1 MATMDDILGNGG
13 GTPPPKGSKEWH
25 EQQQDA
31 PSVSSP
37 AKGTQKWTE
46 QQAAAAP
53 AVTGSQ
59 SETVAAPPAKQ
70 ADVNGGSLSYA
81 ELYKKLNPY
90 KPPTDE
96 ELAKEK
102 KKQKR
107 EQIFA
112 AIGDGISALSNLFFT
127 TQYAPNM
134 YTGKNTMSE
143 RTKVRYDKLMK
154 EREGKE
160 KEYYEG
166 LMRARIADEERDDR
180 ERKWQRQLGLDDYN
194 RIRNDAK
201 EERDRQM
208 FELNLQLQGNKI
220 SASEAEAKRKGI
232 EAKYAEEL
240 EKARLET
247 EKAKA
252 GASKASASASNARAE
267 YYNRGGGSGKAG
279 EYPWYDSD
287 GNKHFAH
294 SYEAMRQNAIDN
306 GTWNEETQ
314 ASTTEVKSG
323 RGKTVKTSETTKPG
337 FLLLFFRL
345 PSNRRTPSPA
355 VRRKLVQGGRGE
367 VGARHKERTYSTNK
381 KTHQNGTTGCIKYQ
395 YFVSLYGNK
404 ILSLQV
410 KINT

>member
-25 EQQQDA
+25 ELQQDA

-59 SETVAAPPAKQ
+59 SETVAVPPAKQ
-70 ADVNGGSLSYA
+70 ADVNGGSLSYT

-90 KPPTDE
+90 TPPTAE
-96 ELAKEK
+96 ELEKEK

-107 EQIFA
+107 DQIFA

-194 RIRNDAK
+194 RMRNDAK
-201 EERDRQM
+201 EERDRQL

-220 SASEAEAKRKGI
+220 SASEADAKRKGI

-247 EKAKA
+247 EKAKV
-252 GASKASASASNARAE
+252 R

-287 GNKHFAH
+287 GNKHFAR

-337 FLLLFFRL
+337 KGHSSK
-345 PSNRRTPSPA
+345 PQKKSPTA
-355 VRRKLVQGGRGE
+355 D
-367 VGARHKERTYSTNK
+367 NK
-381 KTHQNGTTGCIKYQ
+381 KKSPT
-395 YFVSLYGNK
+395 S
-404 ILSLQV
+404 
-410 KINT
+410 

>member
-59 SETVAAPPAKQ
+59 SEMVAAPPAKQ
-70 ADVNGGSLSYA
+70 ADVNGGSLSYT

-90 KPPTDE
+90 TPPTAE
-96 ELAKEK
+96 ELEKEK

-107 EQIFA
+107 DQIFA

-194 RIRNDAK
+194 RMRNDAK
-201 EERDRQM
+201 EERDRQL

-220 SASEAEAKRKGI
+220 SASEADAKRKGI
-232 EAKYAEEL
+232 QAKYAEEL

-247 EKAKA
+247 EKAKV
-252 GASKASASASNARAE
+252 R

-287 GNKHFAH
+287 GNKHFAR

-337 FLLLFFRL
+337 KGHSSK
-345 PSNRRTPSPA
+345 PQKKSPTA
-355 VRRKLVQGGRGE
+355 
-367 VGARHKERTYSTNK
+367 SNK
-381 KTHQNGTTGCIKYQ
+381 KKSPT
-395 YFVSLYGNK
+395 S
-404 ILSLQV
+404 
-410 KINT
+410 

>member
-25 EQQQDA
+25 ELQQDA

-70 ADVNGGSLSYA
+70 ADVNGGSLSYT

-90 KPPTDE
+90 TPPTAE
-96 ELAKEK
+96 ELEKEK

-107 EQIFA
+107 DQIFA

-166 LMRARIADEERDDR
+166 LMKAKIADEEGDDR

-194 RIRNDAK
+194 RMRNDAK
-201 EERDRQM
+201 EERDRQL

-220 SASEAEAKRKGI
+220 SASEADAKRKGI

-247 EKAKA
+247 EKAKV
-252 GASKASASASNARAE
+252 R

-287 GNKHFAH
+287 GNKHFAR

-337 FLLLFFRL
+337 KGHSSK
-345 PSNRRTPSPA
+345 PQKKSPTA
-355 VRRKLVQGGRGE
+355 
-367 VGARHKERTYSTNK
+367 SNK
-381 KTHQNGTTGCIKYQ
+381 KKSPT
-395 YFVSLYGNK
+395 S
-404 ILSLQV
+404 
-410 KINT
+410 

>member
-70 ADVNGGSLSYA
+70 ADANGGSLSYT

-194 RIRNDAK
+194 RMRNDAK
-201 EERDRQM
+201 EERDRQL

-220 SASEAEAKRKGI
+220 SASEADAKRKGI

-247 EKAKA
+247 EKAKV
-252 GASKASASASNARAE
+252 R

-287 GNKHFAH
+287 GNKHFAR

-337 FLLLFFRL
+337 KGHSSK
-345 PSNRRTPSPA
+345 PQKKSPTA
-355 VRRKLVQGGRGE
+355 D
-367 VGARHKERTYSTNK
+367 NK
-381 KTHQNGTTGCIKYQ
+381 KKSPT
-395 YFVSLYGNK
+395 S
-404 ILSLQV
+404 
-410 KINT
+410 

>member
-1 MATMDDILGNGG
+1 MDDILGNGG

-59 SETVAAPPAKQ
+59 SETVAVPPAKQ
-70 ADVNGGSLSYA
+70 TDVNSGSLSYT

-90 KPPTDE
+90 TPPTAE
-96 ELAKEK
+96 ELEKEK

-107 EQIFA
+107 DQIFA

-194 RIRNDAK
+194 RMRNDAK
-201 EERDRQM
+201 EERDRQL

-220 SASEAEAKRKGI
+220 SASEADAKRKGI

-247 EKAKA
+247 EKAKV
-252 GASKASASASNARAE
+252 R

-287 GNKHFAH
+287 GNKHFAR

-323 RGKTVKTSETTKPG
+323 RGKTVKISETTKPG
-337 FLLLFFRL
+337 KGHSSK
-345 PSNRRTPSPA
+345 PQKKSPTA
-355 VRRKLVQGGRGE
+355 G
-367 VGARHKERTYSTNK
+367 NK
-381 KTHQNGTTGCIKYQ
+381 KKSPT
-395 YFVSLYGNK
+395 S
-404 ILSLQV
+404 
-410 KINT
+410 

>member
-25 EQQQDA
+25 ELQQDA

-59 SETVAAPPAKQ
+59 SETVAVPPAKQ
-70 ADVNGGSLSYA
+70 ADVNGGSLSYT

-90 KPPTDE
+90 TPPTAE
-96 ELAKEK
+96 ELEKEK

-107 EQIFA
+107 DQIFA

-194 RIRNDAK
+194 RMRNDAK
-201 EERDRQM
+201 EERDRQL

-220 SASEAEAKRKGI
+220 SASEADAKRKGI

-247 EKAKA
+247 EKAKV
-252 GASKASASASNARAE
+252 R

-287 GNKHFAH
+287 GNKHFAR

-337 FLLLFFRL
+337 KGHSSK
-345 PSNRRTPSPA
+345 PQKKSPTA
-355 VRRKLVQGGRGE
+355 
-367 VGARHKERTYSTNK
+367 SNK
-381 KTHQNGTTGCIKYQ
+381 KKSPT
-395 YFVSLYGNK
+395 S
-404 ILSLQV
+404 
-410 KINT
+410 

>member
-25 EQQQDA
+25 ELQQDA

-70 ADVNGGSLSYA
+70 ADVNGGSLSYT

-96 ELAKEK
+96 ELEKEK

-107 EQIFA
+107 DQIFA

-194 RIRNDAK
+194 RMRNDAK
-201 EERDRQM
+201 EERDRQL

-220 SASEAEAKRKGI
+220 SASEADAKRKGI

-247 EKAKA
+247 EKAKV
-252 GASKASASASNARAE
+252 R

-287 GNKHFAH
+287 GNKHFAR

-323 RGKTVKTSETTKPG
+323 RGKTVKISETTKPG
-337 FLLLFFRL
+337 KGHSSK
-345 PSNRRTPSPA
+345 PQKKSPTA
-355 VRRKLVQGGRGE
+355 G
-367 VGARHKERTYSTNK
+367 NK
-381 KTHQNGTTGCIKYQ
+381 KKSPT
-395 YFVSLYGNK
+395 S
-404 ILSLQV
+404 
-410 KINT
+410 

>member
-1 MATMDDILGNGG
+1 MATMDDILGNRG

-70 ADVNGGSLSYA
+70 ADVNGGSLSYT

-194 RIRNDAK
+194 RMRNDAK
-201 EERDRQM
+201 EERDRQL

-220 SASEAEAKRKGI
+220 SASEADAKRKGI

-247 EKAKA
+247 EKAKV
-252 GASKASASASNARAE
+252 R

-287 GNKHFAH
+287 GNKHFAR

-323 RGKTVKTSETTKPG
+323 RGKTVKISETTKPG
-337 FLLLFFRL
+337 KGHSSK
-345 PSNRRTPSPA
+345 PQKKSPTA
-355 VRRKLVQGGRGE
+355 G
-367 VGARHKERTYSTNK
+367 NK
-381 KTHQNGTTGCIKYQ
+381 KKSPT
-395 YFVSLYGNK
+395 S
-404 ILSLQV
+404 
-410 KINT
+410 

>member
-59 SETVAAPPAKQ
+59 SETVAVPPAKQ
-70 ADVNGGSLSYA
+70 TDVNSGSLSYT

-90 KPPTDE
+90 TPPTAE
-96 ELAKEK
+96 ELEKEK

-107 EQIFA
+107 DQIFA

-134 YTGKNTMSE
+134 YTGKKTMSE

-194 RIRNDAK
+194 RMRNDAK
-201 EERDRQM
+201 EERDRQL

-220 SASEAEAKRKGI
+220 SASEADAKRKGI

-247 EKAKA
+247 EKAKV
-252 GASKASASASNARAE
+252 R

-287 GNKHFAH
+287 GNKHFAR

-314 ASTTEVKSG
+314 ASITEVKSG
-323 RGKTVKTSETTKPG
+323 RGKTVKISETTKPG
-337 FLLLFFRL
+337 KGHSSK
-345 PSNRRTPSPA
+345 PQKKSPTA
-355 VRRKLVQGGRGE
+355 G
-367 VGARHKERTYSTNK
+367 NK
-381 KTHQNGTTGCIKYQ
+381 KKSPT
-395 YFVSLYGNK
+395 S
-404 ILSLQV
+404 
-410 KINT
+410 

>member
-59 SETVAAPPAKQ
+59 SETVAVPPAKRKD
-70 ADVNGGSLSYA
+70 APPTNGEIPVNHGKVVREFGDGVHAFMEDGTIRTSGFAGYTYSTPENMSNIDLF
-81 ELYKKLNPY
+81 KVLNPY
-90 KPPTDE
+90 TPPTAE
-96 ELAKEK
+96 ELEKEK

-107 EQIFA
+107 DQIFA

-166 LMRARIADEERDDR
+166 LMKAKIADEEGDDR
-180 ERKWQRQLGLDDYN
+180 ERKWQRLLRLDDYN
-194 RIRNDAK
+194 RMRNDAK
-201 EERDRQM
+201 EERDRQL

-220 SASEAEAKRKGI
+220 SASEADAKRKGI

-247 EKAKA
+247 EKAKV
-252 GASKASASASNARAE
+252 R

-287 GNKHFAH
+287 GNKHFAR

-337 FLLLFFRL
+337 KGHSSK
-345 PSNRRTPSPA
+345 PQKKSPTA
-355 VRRKLVQGGRGE
+355 G
-367 VGARHKERTYSTNK
+367 NK
-381 KTHQNGTTGCIKYQ
+381 KKSPT
-395 YFVSLYGNK
+395 S
-404 ILSLQV
+404 
-410 KINT
+410 

>member
-59 SETVAAPPAKQ
+59 SETVVAPPAKQ
-70 ADVNGGSLSYA
+70 ADVNGGSLSYT

-90 KPPTDE
+90 TPPTAE
-96 ELAKEK
+96 ELEKEK

-107 EQIFA
+107 DQIFA

-166 LMRARIADEERDDR
+166 LMKAKIADEEGDDR
-180 ERKWQRQLGLDDYN
+180 ERKWQRLLRLDDYN
-194 RIRNDAK
+194 RMRNDAK
-201 EERDRQM
+201 EERDRQL

-220 SASEAEAKRKGI
+220 SASEADAKRKGI

-247 EKAKA
+247 EKAKV
-252 GASKASASASNARAE
+252 R

-287 GNKHFAH
+287 GNKHFAR

-337 FLLLFFRL
+337 KGHSSK
-345 PSNRRTPSPA
+345 PQKKSPTA
-355 VRRKLVQGGRGE
+355 
-367 VGARHKERTYSTNK
+367 SNK
-381 KTHQNGTTGCIKYQ
+381 KKSPT
-395 YFVSLYGNK
+395 S
-404 ILSLQV
+404 
-410 KINT
+410 

>member
-247 EKAKA
+247 EKAK
-252 GASKASASASNARAE
+252 
-267 YYNRGGGSGKAG
+267 GGGSGKAG

-337 FLLLFFRL
+337 KGHSSK
-345 PSNRRTPSPA
+345 PQKKSPTA
-355 VRRKLVQGGRGE
+355 D
-367 VGARHKERTYSTNK
+367 NK
-381 KTHQNGTTGCIKYQ
+381 KKSPT
-395 YFVSLYGNK
+395 S
-404 ILSLQV
+404 
-410 KINT
+410 

>member
-59 SETVAAPPAKQ
+59 SETVAVPPAKRKD
-70 ADVNGGSLSYA
+70 APPTNGEIPVNHGKVVREFGDGVHAFMEDGTIRTSGFAGYTYSTPENMSNIDLF
-81 ELYKKLNPY
+81 KVLNPY
-90 KPPTDE
+90 TPPTAE
-96 ELAKEK
+96 ELEKEK

-107 EQIFA
+107 DQIFA

-166 LMRARIADEERDDR
+166 LMKAKIADEEGDDR
-180 ERKWQRQLGLDDYN
+180 ERKWQRLLRLDDYN
-194 RIRNDAK
+194 RMRNDAK
-201 EERDRQM
+201 EERDRQL

-220 SASEAEAKRKGI
+220 SASEADAKRKGI

-247 EKAKA
+247 EKAKV
-252 GASKASASASNARAE
+252 R
-267 YYNRGGGSGKAG
+267 YYNRGGSGKAG

-337 FLLLFFRL
+337 KGHSSK
-345 PSNRRTPSPA
+345 PQKKSPTA
-355 VRRKLVQGGRGE
+355 D
-367 VGARHKERTYSTNK
+367 NK
-381 KTHQNGTTGCIKYQ
+381 KKSPT
-395 YFVSLYGNK
+395 S
-404 ILSLQV
+404 
-410 KINT
+410 

>member
-25 EQQQDA
+25 ELQQDA

-70 ADVNGGSLSYA
+70 ADVNGGSLSYT

-96 ELAKEK
+96 ELEKEK

-107 EQIFA
+107 DQIFA

-194 RIRNDAK
+194 RMRNDAK
-201 EERDRQM
+201 EERDRQL

-220 SASEAEAKRKGI
+220 SASEADAKRKGI

-247 EKAKA
+247 EKAKV
-252 GASKASASASNARAE
+252 R

-279 EYPWYDSD
+279 EYPWYDSCR
-287 GNKHFAH
+287 
-294 SYEAMRQNAIDN
+294 Y
-306 GTWNEETQ
+306 
-314 ASTTEVKSG
+314 
-323 RGKTVKTSETTKPG
+323 
-337 FLLLFFRL
+337 
-345 PSNRRTPSPA
+345 
-355 VRRKLVQGGRGE
+355 
-367 VGARHKERTYSTNK
+367 
-381 KTHQNGTTGCIKYQ
+381 
-395 YFVSLYGNK
+395 
-404 ILSLQV
+404 
-410 KINT
+410 

>member
-31 PSVSSP
+31 LSVSSP

-70 ADVNGGSLSYA
+70 ADVNGGSLSYT

-90 KPPTDE
+90 TPPTAE
-96 ELAKEK
+96 ELEKEK

-107 EQIFA
+107 DQIFA

-166 LMRARIADEERDDR
+166 LMKAKIADEEGDDR
-180 ERKWQRQLGLDDYN
+180 ERKWQRLLRLDDYN

-201 EERDRQM
+201 EERDRQL

-220 SASEAEAKRKGI
+220 SASEADAKRKGI

-247 EKAKA
+247 EKAKV
-252 GASKASASASNARAE
+252 R

-287 GNKHFAH
+287 GNKHFAR

-337 FLLLFFRL
+337 KGHSSK
-345 PSNRRTPSPA
+345 PQKKSPTA
-355 VRRKLVQGGRGE
+355 
-367 VGARHKERTYSTNK
+367 SNK
-381 KTHQNGTTGCIKYQ
+381 KKSPT
-395 YFVSLYGNK
+395 S
-404 ILSLQV
+404 
-410 KINT
+410 

>member
-1 MATMDDILGNGG
+1 MATMDDILGNRG

-70 ADVNGGSLSYA
+70 ADANGGSLSYT

-220 SASEAEAKRKGI
+220 SAS
-232 EAKYAEEL
+232 
-240 EKARLET
+240 
-247 EKAKA
+247 
-252 GASKASASASNARAE
+252 NARAE

-337 FLLLFFRL
+337 KGHSSK
-345 PSNRRTPSPA
+345 PQKKS
-355 VRRKLVQGGRGE
+355 
-367 VGARHKERTYSTNK
+367 STADNK
-381 KTHQNGTTGCIKYQ
+381 KKSPT
-395 YFVSLYGNK
+395 S
-404 ILSLQV
+404 
-410 KINT
+410 

>member
-31 PSVSSP
+31 PSVSSS

-59 SETVAAPPAKQ
+59 SETVAVPPAKRKD
-70 ADVNGGSLSYA
+70 APPTNGEIPVNHGKVVREFGDGVHAFMEDGTIRTSGFAGYTYSTPENMSNIDLF
-81 ELYKKLNPY
+81 KVLNPY
-90 KPPTDE
+90 TPPTAE
-96 ELAKEK
+96 ELEKEK

-107 EQIFA
+107 DQIFA

-166 LMRARIADEERDDR
+166 LMKAKIADEEGDDR
-180 ERKWQRQLGLDDYN
+180 ERKWQRLLRLDDYN
-194 RIRNDAK
+194 RMRNDAK
-201 EERDRQM
+201 EERDRQL

-220 SASEAEAKRKGI
+220 SASEADAKRKGI

-247 EKAKA
+247 EKAKV
-252 GASKASASASNARAE
+252 R

-337 FLLLFFRL
+337 KGHSSK
-345 PSNRRTPSPA
+345 PQKKSPTA
-355 VRRKLVQGGRGE
+355 G
-367 VGARHKERTYSTNK
+367 SK
-381 KTHQNGTTGCIKYQ
+381 KKSPT
-395 YFVSLYGNK
+395 S
-404 ILSLQV
+404 
-410 KINT
+410 

>member
-53 AVTGSQ
+53 IASAPQIPASQKNMPPTSGGTSGENVQTSSPVEIKTGQ
-59 SETVAAPPAKQ
+59 QVP
-70 ADVNGGSLSYA
+70 VNHGKVVREFGDGVHAFMEDGTIRTSGFAGYTYSTPENMSNIDLF
-81 ELYKKLNPY
+81 KVLNPY
-90 KPPTDE
+90 TPPTAE
-96 ELAKEK
+96 ELEKEK

-107 EQIFA
+107 DQIFA

-166 LMRARIADEERDDR
+166 LMKAKIADEEGDDR
-180 ERKWQRQLGLDDYN
+180 ERKWQRLLRLDDYN
-194 RIRNDAK
+194 RMRNDAK
-201 EERDRQM
+201 EERDRQL

-220 SASEAEAKRKGI
+220 SASEADAKRKGI

-247 EKAKA
+247 EKAKV
-252 GASKASASASNARAE
+252 R

-287 GNKHFAH
+287 GNKHFAR

-337 FLLLFFRL
+337 KGHSSK
-345 PSNRRTPSPA
+345 PQKKSPTA
-355 VRRKLVQGGRGE
+355 D
-367 VGARHKERTYSTNK
+367 NK
-381 KTHQNGTTGCIKYQ
+381 KKSPT
-395 YFVSLYGNK
+395 S
-404 ILSLQV
+404 
-410 KINT
+410 

>member
-25 EQQQDA
+25 ELQQDA

-70 ADVNGGSLSYA
+70 ADVNGGSLSYT

-96 ELAKEK
+96 ELEKEK

-107 EQIFA
+107 DQIFA

-194 RIRNDAK
+194 RMRNDAK
-201 EERDRQM
+201 EERDRQL

-220 SASEAEAKRKGI
+220 SASEADAKRKGI

-247 EKAKA
+247 EKAKV
-252 GASKASASASNARAE
+252 R

-287 GNKHFAH
+287 GNKHFAR

-337 FLLLFFRL
+337 KGHSSK
-345 PSNRRTPSPA
+345 PQKKSPTA
-355 VRRKLVQGGRGE
+355 G
-367 VGARHKERTYSTNK
+367 NK
-381 KTHQNGTTGCIKYQ
+381 KKSPT
-395 YFVSLYGNK
+395 S
-404 ILSLQV
+404 
-410 KINT
+410 

>member
-247 EKAKA
+247 EKA
-252 GASKASASASNARAE
+252 SASASNARAE
-267 YYNRGGGSGKAG
+267 YYNRGGGSRKAG

-337 FLLLFFRL
+337 KGHSSK
-345 PSNRRTPSPA
+345 PQKKSP
-355 VRRKLVQGGRGE
+355 
-367 VGARHKERTYSTNK
+367 TS
-381 KTHQNGTTGCIKYQ
+381 
-395 YFVSLYGNK
+395 
-404 ILSLQV
+404 
-410 KINT
+410 

>member
-70 ADVNGGSLSYA
+70 ADVNGGSLSYT

-90 KPPTDE
+90 TPPTAE
-96 ELAKEK
+96 ELEKEK

-107 EQIFA
+107 DQIFA

-166 LMRARIADEERDDR
+166 LMKARIADEERDDR

-220 SASEAEAKRKGI
+220 SASEADAKRKGI

-247 EKAKA
+247 EKAKV
-252 GASKASASASNARAE
+252 R

-287 GNKHFAH
+287 GNKHFAR

-337 FLLLFFRL
+337 KGHSSK
-345 PSNRRTPSPA
+345 PQKKSPTA
-355 VRRKLVQGGRGE
+355 G
-367 VGARHKERTYSTNK
+367 NK
-381 KTHQNGTTGCIKYQ
+381 KKSPT
-395 YFVSLYGNK
+395 S
-404 ILSLQV
+404 
-410 KINT
+410 

>member
-1 MATMDDILGNGG
+1 MDDILGNGG

-25 EQQQDA
+25 ELQQDA

-59 SETVAAPPAKQ
+59 SETVAVPPAKQ
-70 ADVNGGSLSYA
+70 ADVNGGSLSYT

-90 KPPTDE
+90 TPPTAE
-96 ELAKEK
+96 ELEKEK

-107 EQIFA
+107 DQIFA

-194 RIRNDAK
+194 RMRNDAK
-201 EERDRQM
+201 EERDRQL

-220 SASEAEAKRKGI
+220 SASEADAKRKGI

-247 EKAKA
+247 EKAKV
-252 GASKASASASNARAE
+252 R

-287 GNKHFAH
+287 GNKHFAR

-337 FLLLFFRL
+337 KGHSSK
-345 PSNRRTPSPA
+345 PQKKSPTA
-355 VRRKLVQGGRGE
+355 
-367 VGARHKERTYSTNK
+367 SNK
-381 KTHQNGTTGCIKYQ
+381 KKSPT
-395 YFVSLYGNK
+395 S
-404 ILSLQV
+404 
-410 KINT
+410 

>member
-70 ADVNGGSLSYA
+70 ADVNGGSLSYT

-90 KPPTDE
+90 TPPTAE
-96 ELAKEK
+96 ELEKEK

-107 EQIFA
+107 DQIFA

-220 SASEAEAKRKGI
+220 SASEADAKRKGI

-247 EKAKA
+247 EKAKV
-252 GASKASASASNARAE
+252 R

-287 GNKHFAH
+287 GNKHFAR

-337 FLLLFFRL
+337 KGHSSK
-345 PSNRRTPSPA
+345 PQKKSPTA
-355 VRRKLVQGGRGE
+355 G
-367 VGARHKERTYSTNK
+367 NK
-381 KTHQNGTTGCIKYQ
+381 KKSPT
-395 YFVSLYGNK
+395 S
-404 ILSLQV
+404 
-410 KINT
+410 

>member
-59 SETVAAPPAKQ
+59 SETVAVPPAKRKD
-70 ADVNGGSLSYA
+70 APPTNGEIPVNHGKVVREFGDGVHAFMEDGTIRTSGFAGYTYSTPENMSNIDLF
-81 ELYKKLNPY
+81 KVLNPY
-90 KPPTDE
+90 TPPTAE
-96 ELAKEK
+96 ELEKEK

-107 EQIFA
+107 DQIFA

-166 LMRARIADEERDDR
+166 LMKAKIADEEGDDR
-180 ERKWQRQLGLDDYN
+180 ERKWQRLLRLDDYN
-194 RIRNDAK
+194 RMRNDAK
-201 EERDRQM
+201 EERDRQL

-220 SASEAEAKRKGI
+220 SASEVDAKRKGI
-232 EAKYAEEL
+232 QAKYAEEL

-247 EKAKA
+247 EKAKV
-252 GASKASASASNARAE
+252 R

-287 GNKHFAH
+287 GNKHFAR

-337 FLLLFFRL
+337 KGHSSK
-345 PSNRRTPSPA
+345 PQKKSPTA
-355 VRRKLVQGGRGE
+355 G
-367 VGARHKERTYSTNK
+367 NK
-381 KTHQNGTTGCIKYQ
+381 KKSPT
-395 YFVSLYGNK
+395 S
-404 ILSLQV
+404 
-410 KINT
+410 

>member
-25 EQQQDA
+25 ELQQDA

-59 SETVAAPPAKQ
+59 SETVAVPPAKQ
-70 ADVNGGSLSYA
+70 ADVNGGSLSYT

-90 KPPTDE
+90 TPPTAE
-96 ELAKEK
+96 ELEKEK

-107 EQIFA
+107 DQIFA

-166 LMRARIADEERDDR
+166 LMKAKIADEEGDDR
-180 ERKWQRQLGLDDYN
+180 ERKWQRLLRLDDYN
-194 RIRNDAK
+194 RMRNDAK
-201 EERDRQM
+201 EERDRQL

-220 SASEAEAKRKGI
+220 SASEADAKRKEI

-240 EKARLET
+240 EKARLEA

-252 GASKASASASNARAE
+252 K

-287 GNKHFAH
+287 GNKHFAR

-314 ASTTEVKSG
+314 TSTTEVKSG

-337 FLLLFFRL
+337 KGHSSK
-345 PSNRRTPSPA
+345 PQKKSPTA
-355 VRRKLVQGGRGE
+355 
-367 VGARHKERTYSTNK
+367 SNK
-381 KTHQNGTTGCIKYQ
+381 KKSPT
-395 YFVSLYGNK
+395 S
-404 ILSLQV
+404 
-410 KINT
+410 

>member
-25 EQQQDA
+25 ELQQDA

-70 ADVNGGSLSYA
+70 ADVNGGSLSYT

-96 ELAKEK
+96 ELEKEK

-107 EQIFA
+107 DQIFA

-166 LMRARIADEERDDR
+166 LMRVRIADEERDDR
-180 ERKWQRQLGLDDYN
+180 ERKWQRQFGLDDYN
-194 RIRNDAK
+194 RMRNDAK
-201 EERDRQM
+201 EERDRQL

-220 SASEAEAKRKGI
+220 SASEADAKRKGI

-247 EKAKA
+247 EKAKV
-252 GASKASASASNARAE
+252 R

-287 GNKHFAH
+287 GNKHFAR

-323 RGKTVKTSETTKPG
+323 RGKTVKISETTKPG
-337 FLLLFFRL
+337 KGHSSK
-345 PSNRRTPSPA
+345 PQKKSPTA
-355 VRRKLVQGGRGE
+355 G
-367 VGARHKERTYSTNK
+367 NK
-381 KTHQNGTTGCIKYQ
+381 KKSPT
-395 YFVSLYGNK
+395 S
-404 ILSLQV
+404 
-410 KINT
+410 

>member
-59 SETVAAPPAKQ
+59 SETVAVPPAKQ
-70 ADVNGGSLSYA
+70 TDVNSGSLSYT

-90 KPPTDE
+90 TPPTAE
-96 ELAKEK
+96 ELEKEK

-107 EQIFA
+107 DQIFA

-194 RIRNDAK
+194 RMRNDAK
-201 EERDRQM
+201 EERDRQL

-220 SASEAEAKRKGI
+220 SASEADAKRKGI

-247 EKAKA
+247 EKAKV
-252 GASKASASASNARAE
+252 R

-287 GNKHFAH
+287 GNKHFAR

-323 RGKTVKTSETTKPG
+323 RGKTVKISETTKPG
-337 FLLLFFRL
+337 KGHSSK
-345 PSNRRTPSPA
+345 PQKKSPTA
-355 VRRKLVQGGRGE
+355 G
-367 VGARHKERTYSTNK
+367 NK
-381 KTHQNGTTGCIKYQ
+381 KKSPT
-395 YFVSLYGNK
+395 S
-404 ILSLQV
+404 
-410 KINT
+410 

>member
-13 GTPPPKGSKEWH
+13 GTPPLKGSKEWH

-37 AKGTQKWTE
+37 VKGTQKWTE

-194 RIRNDAK
+194 RMRNDAK
-201 EERDRQM
+201 EERDRQL

-220 SASEAEAKRKGI
+220 SASEADAKRKGI

-247 EKAKA
+247 EKAKV
-252 GASKASASASNARAE
+252 R

-287 GNKHFAH
+287 GNKHFAR

-323 RGKTVKTSETTKPG
+323 RGKTVKISETTKPG
-337 FLLLFFRL
+337 KGHSSK
-345 PSNRRTPSPA
+345 PQKKSPTA
-355 VRRKLVQGGRGE
+355 G
-367 VGARHKERTYSTNK
+367 NK
-381 KTHQNGTTGCIKYQ
+381 KKSPT
-395 YFVSLYGNK
+395 S
-404 ILSLQV
+404 
-410 KINT
+410 

>member
-70 ADVNGGSLSYA
+70 ADANGGSLSYT

-208 FELNLQLQGNKI
+208 FELNVQLQGNKI

-337 FLLLFFRL
+337 KGHSSK
-345 PSNRRTPSPA
+345 PQKKSPTA
-355 VRRKLVQGGRGE
+355 D
-367 VGARHKERTYSTNK
+367 NK
-381 KTHQNGTTGCIKYQ
+381 KKSPT
-395 YFVSLYGNK
+395 S
-404 ILSLQV
+404 
-410 KINT
+410 

>member
-25 EQQQDA
+25 ELQQDA

-70 ADVNGGSLSYA
+70 ADVNGGSLSYT

-96 ELAKEK
+96 ELEKEK

-107 EQIFA
+107 DQIFA

-166 LMRARIADEERDDR
+166 LMRVRIADEERDDR

-194 RIRNDAK
+194 RMRNDAK
-201 EERDRQM
+201 EERDRQL

-220 SASEAEAKRKGI
+220 SASEADAKRKGI

-247 EKAKA
+247 EKAKV
-252 GASKASASASNARAE
+252 R

-287 GNKHFAH
+287 GNKHFAR

-323 RGKTVKTSETTKPG
+323 RGKTVKISETTKPG
-337 FLLLFFRL
+337 KGHSSK
-345 PSNRRTPSPA
+345 PQKKSPTA
-355 VRRKLVQGGRGE
+355 G
-367 VGARHKERTYSTNK
+367 NK
-381 KTHQNGTTGCIKYQ
+381 KKSPT
-395 YFVSLYGNK
+395 S
-404 ILSLQV
+404 
-410 KINT
+410 

>member
-13 GTPPPKGSKEWH
+13 GTPPLKGSKEWH

-37 AKGTQKWTE
+37 VKGTQKWTE

-166 LMRARIADEERDDR
+166 
-180 ERKWQRQLGLDDYN
+180 
-194 RIRNDAK
+194 
-201 EERDRQM
+201 
-208 FELNLQLQGNKI
+208 
-220 SASEAEAKRKGI
+220 
-232 EAKYAEEL
+232 
-240 EKARLET
+240 
-247 EKAKA
+247 
-252 GASKASASASNARAE
+252 
-267 YYNRGGGSGKAG
+267 
-279 EYPWYDSD
+279 
-287 GNKHFAH
+287 
-294 SYEAMRQNAIDN
+294 
-306 GTWNEETQ
+306 
-314 ASTTEVKSG
+314 
-323 RGKTVKTSETTKPG
+323 
-337 FLLLFFRL
+337 
-345 PSNRRTPSPA
+345 
-355 VRRKLVQGGRGE
+355 
-367 VGARHKERTYSTNK
+367 
-381 KTHQNGTTGCIKYQ
+381 
-395 YFVSLYGNK
+395 
-404 ILSLQV
+404 
-410 KINT
+410 